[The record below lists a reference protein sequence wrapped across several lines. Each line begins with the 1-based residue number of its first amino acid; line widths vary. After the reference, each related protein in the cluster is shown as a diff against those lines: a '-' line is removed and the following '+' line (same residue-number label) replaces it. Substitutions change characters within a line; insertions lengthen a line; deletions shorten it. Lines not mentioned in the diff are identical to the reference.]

1 MSSNSPADSRHR
13 VPRPKHVP
21 PELVREVDMYA
32 LDGIEE
38 GFHEAW
44 KKLQTPD
51 MPELIWTPL
60 TGGHW
65 IATRGSLVK
74 EIYETP
80 ADFSSEI
87 IFLPKE
93 AGMKYAMVPTRMDPP
108 EHTPY
113 RKLLDT
119 GLNPARIRD
128 VEEAVRQAAAD
139 LIEPLVAKG
148 GCDFARDY
156 AAIFPV
162 KVFMTMADLPMS
174 DVPKLAQF
182 ATDMTRP
189 AGNTPD
195 EMAAT
200 LDAANQGFF
209 AYVDPIIRA
218 RQGGTGTDLISTM
231 VNGTVGGAPMPHDKA
246 LGLISLLLL
255 GGLDT
260 VVNFLSFMM
269 IYLAQNP
276 QKVEEL
282 RTNETKL
289 RRSVE
294 EMFRRFPVVSD
305 ARMVAHDMVYRGV
318 TLKHGD
324 MVLLPTAL
332 HGLDESI
339 NPDPWTVDLDRKNLQ
354 HATFGDGPH
363 RCVGMH
369 LARLEATVT
378 LQEWLKRIPVF
389 SLAPG
394 ARPRY
399 HSGIIAA
406 VENVPIIWPSH

>member
-1 MSSNSPADSRHR
+1 MSDVPHTDSRHR
-13 VPRPKHVP
+13 VPRPAHVP
-21 PELVREVDMYA
+21 PELVRDVDMYA
-32 LDGIEE
+32 LDGIEA
-38 GFHEAW
+38 GYHEAW
-44 KKLQTPD
+44 KALQSADT
-51 MPELIWTPL
+51 PELIWTPL

-65 IATRGSLVK
+65 IATRGKLVK

-80 ADFSSEI
+80 ENFSSEV

-93 AGMKYAMVPTRMDPP
+93 AGEKYAMVPTRMDPP

-162 KVFMTMADLPMS
+162 KVFMTMADLPMA
-174 DVPKLAQF
+174 DVPMLAQF
-182 ATDMTRP
+182 ARDMTRP
-189 AGNTPD
+189 AGNTPE

-218 RQGGTGTDLISTM
+218 RQGGSGTDLITTM
-231 VNGTVGGAPMPHDKA
+231 VNGNVNGAPMPHDKA

-269 IYLAQNP
+269 IYLAQHP
-276 QKVEEL
+276 EKVAEL
-282 RTNETKL
+282 RADEIKL
-289 RRSVE
+289 RRGVE

-305 ARMVAHDMVYRGV
+305 ARMVARDMDYRGV
-318 TLKHGD
+318 HFKRGD
-324 MVLLPTAL
+324 MILLPTAL
-332 HGLDESI
+332 HGLDETI
-339 NPDPWTVDLDRKNLQ
+339 NPDPWTVDLERKNLQ

-378 LQEWLKRIPVF
+378 LQEWLKRIPEF
-389 SLAPG
+389 HLAPD
-394 ARPRY
+394 ARPIY
-399 HSGIIAA
+399 QSGIVAA
-406 VENVPIIWPSH
+406 VENVPIVWQA